1 MANDEKRT
9 PFNSRF
15 KKIGDS
21 DYRFDVWYKVSDKS
35 KIPFGWHVKQ
45 EEIDKC
51 ENILFAFDFYKSDY
65 LNEFKLEVMFFM
77 DSREYGCGGY
87 VSSVPE
93 IGFDEDLQKH
103 FEELL
108 QRSADKIKGW
118 GLEVN
123 KEKLL
128 ETIQDL
134 ENQKRD
140 IDRSIVAMKQVLEN
154 S

>member
-1 MANDEKRT
+1 MANDEKLT

-51 ENILFAFDFYKSDY
+51 ENILFAFDLCK
-65 LNEFKLEVMFFM
+65 NEYFREYTIEILFFA
-77 DSREYGCGGY
+77 DSREYGCGGH
-87 VSSVPE
+87 VLSIPKIS
-93 IGFDEDLQKH
+93 FDDDLQKH
-103 FEELL
+103 YKELL
-108 QRSADKIKGW
+108 QGSIDRIKGW
-118 GLEVN
+118 GLEIN

-140 IDRSIVAMKQVLEN
+140 LDRSIVVMKQLLEN